1 MSKTSNDQISDFF
14 FLILN
19 ELRDREKDFDQ
30 NTIIIGF
37 LNKIKIVMRV
47 IDIFARI
54 PLSLKFIFNRKFLYV
69 YLNEIYSSLFSKNQ
83 KT

>member
-1 MSKTSNDQISDFF
+1 MSKTLNDQISDFF

-19 ELRDREKDFDQ
+19 ELRDREKGFDQ

-54 PLSLKFIFNRKFLYV
+54 PLSLKFIFNRKFLR
-69 YLNEIYSSLFSKNQ
+69 IFK
-83 KT
+83 